1 MLFFFFRFETSMLNN
16 EGDERSPEQLIK
28 YWENEKCKTI
38 EAANRYY
45 NQTYPKFN
53 KEASIPDVQGL
64 ACVNNRTLSIIAM
77 DSLMYYQFAE
87 GLGINILHLKDKTA
101 VAIID
106 KRVIKRNEYRR
117 CKIVQLRPAFD

>member
-1 MLFFFFRFETSMLNN
+1 MLNN
-16 EGDERSPEQLIK
+16 EGDERSPEELMK
-28 YWENEKCKTI
+28 YWENQKCKTM

-45 NQTYPKFN
+45 SQAYPKLN
-53 KEASIPDVQGL
+53 NEASVPEVEGL

-87 GLGINILHLKDKTA
+87 GLGINILQLKDKTA

-106 KRVIKRNEYRR
+106 KRVRKFEA
-117 CKIVQLRPAFD
+117 K